1 MSSPP
6 EPGTRLSRQVGRI
19 RVQVDV
25 HVPPGSELLEQIR
38 WLDSLPPADPDRR
51 ECEAFLYMTLARSAW
66 RRADEVR
73 RSRRRRPKAKE
84 AAGE

>member
-1 MSSPP
+1 VSSPP
-6 EPGTRLSRQVGRI
+6 ETTARLSRQAGRI
-19 RVQVDV
+19 RVEVDV
-25 HVPPGSELLEQIR
+25 RVPPGSELPEQIR
-38 WLDSLPPADPDRR
+38 WLDSLPQADPDRL

-73 RSRRRRPKAKE
+73 RSRRRRPQAKA